1 MLTLSKPQNR
11 LDRITDT
18 IQSITDSQTWEEC
31 HTEVKEIYQSIKP
44 DLTESEQDQFLLDV
58 FLVSGCMDSF
68 PEFWQYMNR

>member
-1 MLTLSKPQNR
+1 MLTLSKQQNR

-31 HTEVKEIYQSIKP
+31 KEEVKEMYQSIKH
-44 DLTESEQDQFLLDV
+44 LLSESEQDQLLLDI

-68 PEFWQYMNR
+68 PEFWQYMNS